1 MSENQT
7 LSLTDQVENKNFIE
21 ENEELEAVEVS
32 DDEVDEYFEHSKS
45 LIVDGL
51 FNIQGSTFSAR
62 YWHTRWSNDVAH
74 LSRMGKALTSANAI
88 KKLTDDQNAKA
99 LAELWCVQT
108 PMAVDIENFLKKHPI
123 DNVWYFISILAQ
135 IEKKGM
141 AKGEKIERAM
151 MKKLRTEERS
161 KGGKKTSE
169 VNPLSQAMREVKDH
183 WEAWQA
189 QAPEI
194 KLGTAVAF
202 AERMVV
208 IYGSKVTFK
217 NITDN
222 CTKWKKEK
230 LLQISNPF
238 G

>member
-1 MSENQT
+1 MSNAKTLQT
-7 LSLTDQVENKNFIE
+7 KNEI
-21 ENEELEAVEVS
+21 ENEYLLEELRKLELT
-32 DDEVDEYFEHSKS
+32 DDEVDAYFDDSKS
-45 LIVDGL
+45 SKIDGV
-51 FNIQGSTFSAR
+51 FDNQGSAFPAR

-74 LSRMGKALTSANAI
+74 LSRMGKALTSVKAI
-88 KKLTDDQNAKA
+88 KKLSDDENAKE
-99 LAELWCVQT
+99 LTELWCIKN
-108 PMAVDIENFLKKHPI
+108 PMAIDIENFLKKHPI
-123 DNVWYFISILAQ
+123 DNVWYFISILAR
-135 IEKKGM
+135 IEQNGIS
-141 AKGEKIERAM
+141 KGERVERAM
-151 MKKLRTEERS
+151 VKKIRTEERR
-161 KGGKKTSE
+161 KGGIKTSE
-169 VNPLSQAMREVKDH
+169 VNPPSQTIREVKGH

-202 AERMVV
+202 AERMIA